1 MGIGDVLAVLR
12 PDFPDVTISKIRFL
26 ETEGLVAPERT
37 SSGYRKFSHA
47 DVERLRYVLAC
58 QRDQYLP
65 LKVIRDHLEAID
77 RGLEPPTGIEGPRV
91 PRSLV
96 STDGMPSSDSF
107 RPAPSEV
114 RLSRGE
120 ILEASGLD
128 DALLTQLEGYGL
140 ITKRGSHYDGDAVT
154 VASTV
159 AEMSAF
165 GIEPRHLRTFKVAAD
180 REVGLVEQVV
190 TPLLRQRDPEG
201 QQRADDAIRRL
212 ASLSVRLHAALV
224 KAGLTTELRR

>member
-1 MGIGDVLAVLR
+1 MTAVASHGLMGIGDVLAALR
-12 PDFPDVTISKIRFL
+12 PEFPDVTISKIRFL
-26 ETEGLVAPERT
+26 ESEGLVMPQRT

-77 RGLEPPTGIEGPRV
+77 RGLEPSSGADGPRV
-91 PRSLV
+91 PRALV
-96 STDGMPSSDSF
+96 STDGMPSSESF
-107 RPAPSEV
+107 RPGTTEV

-120 ILEASGLD
+120 LLESSGLD

-140 ITKRGSHYDGDAVT
+140 VTKRGSHYDGEALV

-159 AEMSAF
+159 AEARNESGEGMPSVETSAR
-165 GIEPRHLRTFKVAAD
+165 GTVGPSEP
-180 REVGLVEQVV
+180 
-190 TPLLRQRDPEG
+190 
-201 QQRADDAIRRL
+201 DDGSRPRSIASRWSRMTLSGRYWSRWL
-212 ASLSVRLHAALV
+212 AS
-224 KAGLTTELRR
+224 T